1 MRNVV
6 GALDAQLAHGLEPD
20 VLALVG
26 DLVPRTTLTL
36 GAVDDLVVDIG
47 DVRDQADLET
57 RIREIPAQNVVDQGG
72 SPVAQMRWPVHR
84 GAAEIDAD
92 FPRLSHGE
100 RFHALG
106 GGVVE
111 VQHSDKPTI

>member
-1 MRNVV
+1 MGNIV
-6 GALDAQLAHGLEPD
+6 GALNAQLAHCLKPH

-26 DLVPRTTLTL
+26 DLVPRTILAL

-47 DVRDQADLET
+47 DVRDQANLKT
-57 RIREIPAQNVVDQGG
+57 RIREVPAQNVVDQGG
-72 SPVAQMRWPVHR
+72 SPMAKVGWPVHR

>member
-1 MRNVV
+1 MRNIVRS
-6 GALDAQLAHGLEPD
+6 LNAQLAHRLEPD

-26 DLVPRTTLTL
+26 DLVPGATLSL
-36 GAVDDLVVDIG
+36 GAVNDLVVNIG
-47 DVRDQADLET
+47 DVRDQPNLKA
-57 RIREIPAQNVVDQGG
+57 RIREVPAQNVVDQGG
-72 SPVAQMRWPVHR
+72 SPMTEMGRPVHS

>member
-1 MRNVV
+1 MGNIV
-6 GALDAQLAHGLEPD
+6 GALNTQLAHRLKPH
-20 VLALVG
+20 VFAFVG
-26 DLVPRTTLTL
+26 DLVPGATLAL

-47 DVRDQADLET
+47 DVRDQANLKT
-57 RIREIPAQNVVDQGG
+57 RIREVPAQDVVDQCG
-72 SPVAQMRWPVHR
+72 SAMAQMGWPVHG